1 MDDDMRVALVPIYVD
16 YYEGLVPGVR
26 IAKEELLQKVIAAIE
41 NDHEVDLFD
50 RVTSVASARLAR
62 EMLPQTRPDC
72 VIVLPLV
79 AAFSVVTDELVKGWN
94 APLVLLSAMA
104 DAKVPAGLTMPKV
117 VAESQSFGCQAV
129 ANGWQR
135 QGIKFYVLHR
145 IPGTSE
151 GDTALRGLLKSIEL
165 HQQIR
170 GLRMG
175 IIGEPFAEMS
185 DVALPRKEFE
195 ARTGARIVRIPMK
208 HLHVLMEKVSKRA
221 LGDFEKKL
229 AKTFVFGRFSPRE
242 KEISLRAAIAIQQL
256 ALEKHLGCAAFNSHG
271 SQGLKSEKLGLM
283 CALGLTLATSSG
295 CPMAEVG
302 DLCTALA
309 MWVGRSLGGAAYYTE
324 LDSAY
329 ISDHN
334 WLLLNS
340 GEYDLQWLRPGFRP
354 RLVPNSNFMGVNG
367 RGISLCAPLRTGP
380 ATIMNFTPTPHADR
394 PYRLLVCEGT
404 VTEEWFPRMQV
415 GNACFRVNGDAR
427 ALYEQWLAA
436 GPVHHSATC
445 PGHLSTAI
453 QVFCQLRD
461 WNFVKIG

>member
-1 MDDDMRVALVPIYVD
+1 MKVALVPIYVD
-16 YYEGLVPGVR
+16 YYEALVPGVR
-26 IAKEELLQKVIAAIE
+26 IAKEELLQKVVAAIE
-41 NDHEVDLFD
+41 NGHEVCLLE

-62 EMLPQTRPDC
+62 QKLGQTKPDC
-72 VIVLPLV
+72 VVVLPLV
-79 AAFSVVTDELVKGWN
+79 AAFSALTDELARGWH

-104 DAKVPAGLTMPKV
+104 GTKVPADLTMPKV

-135 QGIKFYVLHR
+135 QGIKFYALHQ
-145 IPGTSE
+145 IPGTME
-151 GDTALRGLLKSIEL
+151 GDAALRRLLRSIEL
-165 HQQIR
+165 HQQIGR
-170 GLRMG
+170 LRIG
-175 IIGEPFAEMS
+175 QIGETFAEMS
-185 DVALPRKEFE
+185 DVVLPQKAFE

-208 HLHVLMEKVSKRA
+208 HVLAFMAKVSKQE
-221 LGDFEKKL
+221 LVEFEKKL
-229 AKTFVFGRFSPRE
+229 AKTFAFGRFSRRE

-256 ALEKHLGCAAFNSHG
+256 VSEKQLDCAAFNSHG

-283 CALGLTLATSSG
+283 CALGLALATSSG

-302 DLCTALA
+302 DLCTAFA
-309 MWVGRSLGGAAYYTE
+309 MWVGRNLGGAAYYTE

-354 RLVPNSNFMGVNG
+354 RLLPNSNFTGVNG

-380 ATIMNFTPTPHADR
+380 ATLINFTPTPHADR

-404 VTEEWFPRMQV
+404 VIEDWVSEMQV
-415 GNACFRVNGDAR
+415 GNAYFRVNGDAR

-436 GPVHHSATC
+436 GPVHHSSTS
-445 PGHLSTAI
+445 PGHLAMAI
-453 QVFCQLRD
+453 QIFCQLQN
-461 WNFVKIG
+461 WNFMRIG